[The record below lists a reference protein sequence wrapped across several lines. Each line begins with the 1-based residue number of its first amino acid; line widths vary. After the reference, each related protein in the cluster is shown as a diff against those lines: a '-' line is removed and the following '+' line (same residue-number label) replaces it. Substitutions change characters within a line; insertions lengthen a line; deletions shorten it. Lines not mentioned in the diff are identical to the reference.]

1 MYLQRIFALSAMQVV
16 VFCKHVLI
24 LQKNH
29 SKFLTL
35 KVALYLNQALL
46 STWPK
51 IQDKNLNILRAKRAE
66 SAKLRALRAHMS
78 TCLACFTCSHANVP
92 WVLMC
97 SHANVPCVLM
107 CSRANV
113 PCVLTCQR
121 VLCVYM
127 LTWLR
132 AHALRVTCQH
142 VLRAYLLTCYN
153 YEWQI

>member
-1 MYLQRIFALSAMQVV
+1 MYIMYLQRIFALSAMQVV

-92 WVLMC
+92 
-97 SHANVPCVLM
+97 CVLM

-113 PCVLTCQR
+113 SCVLTSQR

-132 AHALRVTCQH
+132 AHALRVTCQR